1 MNNIFAREPV
11 FNLKKELFAY
21 QFIYRNQT
29 NGAFPLDITSLSLN
43 DDPLHGLNID
53 ELMQV
58 GKTIINLNIDDIENF
73 TDSFSPEDVIV
84 ELSGLATNPAGNDI
98 QAIYRLKEEGFD
110 IVISHFHA
118 QWEPLVKIAN
128 YVKCELQHTTP
139 SEIRALKE
147 TLKNKNVK
155 IIATQVHSYFQFEQC
170 QSLGID
176 YVQGFFFLEPTK
188 TTNKPV
194 PSSKVAYMQLMMEI
208 AKPELSFE
216 NLQHVFE
223 KDPTLSFML
232 MKFINN
238 PLVNKSF
245 KITSIRH
252 ALNFLGE
259 LMVRRFVAIV
269 SLAGLNSNKPN
280 ELLNLSLSRAKYCEL
295 VDADF
300 ASSSDA
306 MSAFLV
312 GLFSLLDVILDKPL
326 VSIIESLGL
335 DDKIEQALLHKNGHL
350 YNILASA
357 NAIEAANWNALI
369 ECGNKLGLTQQE
381 LFNKHRESVRWQ
393 YEMTNAVSAC
403 FPIVKPRTQ

>member
-11 FNLKKELFAY
+11 FTLKKKLFAY
-21 QFIYRNQT
+21 QFIYRNQA
-29 NGAFPLDITSLSLN
+29 NGAFPLDISGLSLN
-43 DDPLHGLNID
+43 DEPLHGLNID

-58 GKTIINLNIDDIENF
+58 SKTIINLKVNDIENF
-73 TDSFSPEDVIV
+73 ADSFSPSDVIV
-84 ELSGLATNPAGNDI
+84 ELSGVDREPSGNILADI
-98 QAIYRLKEEGFD
+98 QQLKYEGFQ
-110 IVISHFHA
+110 ILISHYQA
-118 QWEPLVKIAN
+118 QWPLLLKLAN

-147 TLKNKNVK
+147 KLQFDDIK

-176 YVQGFFFLEPTK
+176 LVQGFFFLESLESN
-188 TTNKPV
+188 NKPV
-194 PSSKVAYMQLMMEI
+194 PTSKLAYMQLMMEI
-208 AKPELSFE
+208 AKPELNSE
-216 NLQHVFE
+216 SLQHIFE

-238 PLVNKSF
+238 PLVNKSY

-269 SLAGLNSNKPN
+269 TLAGLNADKPN

-300 ASSSDA
+300 ADTSDA

-312 GLFSLLDVILDKPL
+312 GLFSLLDIILVQPL
-326 VSIIESLGL
+326 PQLIEGLGL
-335 DDKIEQALLHKNGHL
+335 EDKIEQALIHKKGHL
-350 YNILASA
+350 YDILACA
-357 NAIEAANWNALI
+357 KAIEAGNWNALI
-369 ECGNKLGLTQQE
+369 ECGNKLGLTQQD
-381 LFNKHRESVRWQ
+381 LFDKHRESVRWQ
-393 YEMTNAVSAC
+393 YEMTQAISPC
-403 FPIVKPRTQ
+403 FPVVKPRHS